1 MFTSYALAA
10 PTFFGSCARRKMPL
24 LVFLSAQ
31 NSAWIWK
38 SLYEFFVTSRLLL
51 SFALSATIA
60 PPSARQLASP
70 RRLKFSSPF
79 SPSMSVVQPIIPSIV
94 VQPTASTAA
103 AKTINRFMVGSLSWL
118 CYSVLMLAALII
130 GHHFSISAL
139 WKA

>member
-1 MFTSYALAA
+1 MKT
-10 PTFFGSCARRKMPL
+10 PL

-70 RRLKFSSPF
+70 TRLKFSSPF
-79 SPSMSVVQPIIPSIV
+79 SPSMSVVQPIIPSSV

-103 AKTINRFMVGSLSWL
+103 AKTINRFMSFPLLV
-118 CYSVLMLAALII
+118 VLLGLDIGGLDDRPPFFDFGFVEGGEAL
-130 GHHFSISAL
+130 G
-139 WKA
+139 

>member
-1 MFTSYALAA
+1 MLTSYALAA

-70 RRLKFSSPF
+70 RRVKFSSPF
-79 SPSMSVVQPIIPSIV
+79 SPSMSVLRPITPSMV

-103 AKTINRFMVGSLSWL
+103 AKTIKRFMFVPSLVVLLGLDVGSLDDRPPFFDFGFVES
-118 CYSVLMLAALII
+118 
-130 GHHFSISAL
+130 
-139 WKA
+139 